1 VPQVSVSAPRDH
13 AASPDV
19 QARTTVGRCPVVLT
33 SWLIT
38 TVIFLTAIAGAGH
51 VAAVGSHAT

>member
-1 VPQVSVSAPRDH
+1 
-13 AASPDV
+13 
-19 QARTTVGRCPVVLT
+19 VLT

-51 VAAVGSHAT
+51 VAAVGSRATSSIPAVSASTVGAGRL